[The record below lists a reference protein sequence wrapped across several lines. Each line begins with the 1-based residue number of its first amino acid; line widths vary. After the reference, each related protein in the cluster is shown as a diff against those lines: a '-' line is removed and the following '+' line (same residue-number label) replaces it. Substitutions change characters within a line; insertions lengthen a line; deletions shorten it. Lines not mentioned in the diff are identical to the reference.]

1 MLLTISTTRAPATDL
16 GYLLG
21 KHPDRAQSFEL
32 AFGTAH
38 VFYPEAS
45 AERCTA
51 ALLLE
56 LDPVGLV
63 RRPPGSE
70 GFALAQYVSDRPY
83 AASSFLAVAIG
94 RVLGSALS
102 GSCAKRPELAQ
113 TPLPLTATLTAVPAR
128 GGERLLRR
136 LFEPLGYRVA
146 HRQHDYDPWDTRGAS
161 ARLASLGPCPYFTL
175 TLRGEL
181 TLSRLLLHLCVL
193 IPVLDDDKHYF
204 VGDDEIDK
212 LLRRG
217 DGWLSEHPLRELIAS
232 RYLKRQRSLTR
243 EALRRIADADE
254 RGGERSPTEDDVAAD
269 TDARADAEED
279 ALERPMS
286 LNEQRLEAVLETL
299 RFLKVQ
305 TVADLGC
312 GEGKLLQ
319 RLAREPGLE
328 RVVGMD
334 VSMRALERARARLKL
349 DAPIHIGAPDER
361 SAAPRRRGPR
371 IDLLLGSLGYS
382 DQRVQGFDAVCLVE
396 VIEHI
401 DKPRLRALERAV
413 FESARPRHVL
423 ITTPNAEY
431 NARYPNLPAG
441 AMRHRDHR
449 FEWTRAQFEG
459 WARKVAARNGYVVD
473 FSSIGP
479 EDEEDELGA
488 PTQMGVFH
496 R

>member
-1 MLLTISTTRAPATDL
+1 M
-16 GYLLG
+16 
-21 KHPDRAQSFEL
+21 
-32 AFGTAH
+32 
-38 VFYPEAS
+38 
-45 AERCTA
+45 
-51 ALLLE
+51 
-56 LDPVGLV
+56 
-63 RRPPGSE
+63 
-70 GFALAQYVSDRPY
+70 
-83 AASSFLAVAIG
+83 
-94 RVLGSALS
+94 
-102 GSCAKRPELAQ
+102 
-113 TPLPLTATLTAVPAR
+113 TATLTAVPAR
-128 GGERLLRR
+128 GGERLLRG
-136 LFEPLGYRVA
+136 LFEPLGYAVDY
-146 HRQHDYDPWDTRGAS
+146 RQHSYDPWDTRSAN
-161 ARLASLGPCPYFTL
+161 ARLAALGPCPYFTL
-175 TLRGEL
+175 TLRGEQ

-217 DGWLSEHPLRELIAS
+217 DGWLSEHPMRELIAS

-243 EALRRIADADE
+243 EALRRIADADADSDASA
-254 RGGERSPTEDDVAAD
+254 GQPQGAAD
-269 TDARADAEED
+269 VDADADARADAEED
-279 ALERPMS
+279 ALERPAS
-286 LNEQRLEAVLETL
+286 LGEQRLEAVLETL
-299 RFLKVQ
+299 RYLKVQ

-328 RVVGMD
+328 RVIGMD
-334 VSMRALERARARLKL
+334 VSMRSLERARARLKL
-349 DAPIHIGAPDER
+349 DAPIHIGAPDET

-371 IDLLLGSLGYS
+371 VDLLLGSLGYR

-441 AMRHRDHR
+441 GMRHRDHR
-449 FEWTRAQFEG
+449 FEWTRAQFER
-459 WARKVAARNGYVVD
+459 WARKVAERNGYVVD
-473 FSSIGP
+473 FSAIGP
-479 EDEEDELGA
+479 DDEELGA